1 MWYWSQAFP
10 GHDTSEDCGCCYG
23 RWKWLVLMV
32 LVFCGLLL
40 FFYEGRRDP
49 FQSRM
54 LYRNM
59 FSFLMLSINYSY
71 MCDTNILICW
81 MPCTGRGSCGG
92 KDQNNDKKPLHL
104 VKGAFG
110 QVCNL
115 LSYNICFRCSWI
127 VYIFKSNR
135 WWKLP
140 EWLISQINFGSNMV
154 RHVFQNWFTYG
165 VTHFIVPH
173 CLMCS
178 FGACSIRVCTFELLD
193 WIDCLCIPFDIGIWE
208 ATCDIWN

>member
-1 MWYWSQAFP
+1 MQPLCICGRKASLRLSLSHNPPMCEPPRMTYIVMIIKWPFVFFLAALVGPYIIVHNEGQ
-10 GHDTSEDCGCCYG
+10 HDMDIDVKEPSSNT
-23 RWKWLVLMV
+23 
-32 LVFCGLLL
+32 
-40 FFYEGRRDP
+40 
-49 FQSRM
+49 
-54 LYRNM
+54 
-59 FSFLMLSINYSY
+59 
-71 MCDTNILICW
+71 
-81 MPCTGRGSCGG
+81 
-92 KDQNNDKKPLHL
+92 NNDKKPLHL

-135 WWKLP
+135 WCKLP

-154 RHVFQNWFTYG
+154 RHEFQILFTYG

-173 CLMCS
+173 CFMCS
-178 FGACSIRVCTFELLD
+178 FGACSSRVCTFELLD
-193 WIDCLCIPFDIGIWE
+193 WIDCLWIPFDIGIWE